1 MENKLQ
7 VERDYHNKKLYTE
20 QPQMWDEYVRQ
31 VSSEMVLK
39 DTQIISLQQRETTLR
54 TELERSRKQTERYK
68 QHLRAGLNREK
79 VLEKNR
85 VQMELEWQRR
95 FEDVKADYY
104 LANEQ
109 LIQDLIEARDQAK
122 AELMEREQQL
132 HDLTIL
138 LQYIR
143 RERDQAIQ
151 GLTPKVD
158 SLASEEIR
166 RLQEQNSA
174 LRAVVTQMRRDM
186 EGLAHLLV
194 LPHAEP
200 PVQPLY
206 QESSASKGNTADCRQ
221 PVEQEV
227 HLSGKHLEEQRGGVT
242 ALSGLASATDDPQ
255 HIDPDRSQP
264 ENQAGGLCLDER
276 GRHPAVTRV
285 ESASNDITQQ
295 RTLVQ
300 QLQGDSK
307 YLKPAL
313 MCGVLKSVHPAKN
326 DPQLLRLRLK
336 QAASC
341 IARLSREKQQL
352 IALGNRLRAQIAADG
367 RQAPG
372 GLEKDTPTEKL
383 GDHHGRLSVV
393 EQLQYQLTTQ
403 ELQYALMQRASAA
416 AEQHIPPT
424 KSQAFFKGTANTCHG
439 LKPRDTSETR
449 SQLHLGMSRTVSDE
463 SLCSLTMLWDTLDR
477 GLADSEGECELRS
490 RRFGG
495 SGVQMMV
502 HGSGVIPSQSQTEVQ
517 QRTNQSKTLSSTTK
531 TNRPA
536 VPARISKIRNYNVK
550 D

>member
-1 MENKLQ
+1 MWTQ
-7 VERDYHNKKLYTE
+7 
-20 QPQMWDEYVRQ
+20 WDEYVRQ

-39 DTQIISLQQRETTLR
+39 DTQIISLQERETTLR

-79 VLEKNR
+79 VLEKNS

-132 HDLTIL
+132 HDLTVL
-138 LQYIR
+138 LQSTS
-143 RERDQAIQ
+143 REQDQAVQ

-158 SLASEEIR
+158 SLASVEIR

-174 LRAVVTQMRRDM
+174 LRAVVTQMRKDM
-186 EGLAHLLV
+186 EGLGHLLV
-194 LPHAEP
+194 LPNAEA
-200 PVQPLY
+200 PVQPPY
-206 QESSASKGNTADCRQ
+206 QESSASKGNTADSRQ
-221 PVEQEV
+221 PLEQEV

-242 ALSGLASATDDPQ
+242 GLSGLVSAMEDPQ
-255 HIDPDRSQP
+255 HIDPGRSQP
-264 ENQAGGLCLDER
+264 ENQAGGSCLDER
-276 GRHPAVTRV
+276 GRCPAVTRV

-307 YLKPAL
+307 YVKQAL
-313 MCGVLKSVHPAKN
+313 MCGVFKSVHPAKN
-326 DPQLLRLRLK
+326 DPQLLRVRLK

-383 GDHHGRLSVV
+383 GDHHGRLSAV

-403 ELQYALMQRASAA
+403 
-416 AEQHIPPT
+416 
-424 KSQAFFKGTANTCHG
+424 
-439 LKPRDTSETR
+439 TR
-449 SQLHLGMSRTVSDE
+449 SQLHLSRTVSHE

-477 GLADSEGECELRS
+477 GLTDSEGERGLRS
-490 RRFGG
+490 RQSGG

-502 HGSGVIPSQSQTEVQ
+502 HGSGVIPSQPQTEVQ
-517 QRTNQSKTLSSTTK
+517 QSRSQSKTLPSTTK

>member
-1 MENKLQ
+1 MKTDQACWYARSCLRIKERGDELKQMENKLQ

-227 HLSGKHLEEQRGGVT
+227 HLSG
-242 ALSGLASATDDPQ
+242 
-255 HIDPDRSQP
+255 
-264 ENQAGGLCLDER
+264 GLCLDER
-276 GRHPAVTRV
+276 GRHPAVTCV

>member
-1 MENKLQ
+1 MKTDQACWCARSCL
-7 VERDYHNKKLYTE
+7 RLHTE
-20 QPQMWDEYVRQ
+20 QPQMWTQWDEYVRQ

-39 DTQIISLQQRETTLR
+39 DTQIISLQERETTLR

-109 LIQDLIEARDQAK
+109 LIQDLIEAK

-132 HDLTIL
+132 HDLTVL
-138 LQYIR
+138 LQSTR
-143 RERDQAIQ
+143 RERDQAVQ

-158 SLASEEIR
+158 SLASVEIR

-174 LRAVVTQMRRDM
+174 LRAVVTQMRKDM
-186 EGLAHLLV
+186 EGLGHLLV
-194 LPHAEP
+194 LPHAEA
-200 PVQPLY
+200 PVQPAY

-227 HLSGKHLEEQRGGVT
+227 HLSGKHLEEQPGGVT
-242 ALSGLASATDDPQ
+242 ALSGLASATEDPQ
-255 HIDPDRSQP
+255 HIVPDRSQP
-264 ENQAGGLCLDER
+264 ENQAGGSCLDER
-276 GRHPAVTRV
+276 GRRLAVTRV

-300 QLQGDSK
+300 QLQADSK
-307 YLKPAL
+307 YVKPAL
-313 MCGVLKSVHPAKN
+313 MCGVFKSVHPAKS
-326 DPQLLRLRLK
+326 DPQLLRVRLK
-336 QAASC
+336 QAAAC

-367 RQAPG
+367 RQALG
-372 GLEKDTPTEKL
+372 GLEKDTPTEKI

-449 SQLHLGMSRTVSDE
+449 SQLHLSRTVSHE

-477 GLADSEGECELRS
+477 GLTDSEGECELRS
-490 RRFGG
+490 RQFGG

-502 HGSGVIPSQSQTEVQ
+502 HGRGVIPSQPQTEVQ
-517 QRTNQSKTLSSTTK
+517 QSRSQSKTLSSTTK
-531 TNRPA
+531 TKRPA

>member
-1 MENKLQ
+1 MWTQ
-7 VERDYHNKKLYTE
+7 
-20 QPQMWDEYVRQ
+20 WDEYVRQ

-39 DTQIISLQQRETTLR
+39 DTQIISLQERETTLR

-79 VLEKNR
+79 VLEKNS

-132 HDLTIL
+132 HDLTVL
-138 LQYIR
+138 LQSTS
-143 RERDQAIQ
+143 REQDQAVQ

-158 SLASEEIR
+158 SLASVEIR

-174 LRAVVTQMRRDM
+174 LRAVVTQMRKDM
-186 EGLAHLLV
+186 EGLGHLLV
-194 LPHAEP
+194 LPNAEA
-200 PVQPLY
+200 PVQPPY
-206 QESSASKGNTADCRQ
+206 QESSASKGNTADSRQ
-221 PVEQEV
+221 PLEQEV

-242 ALSGLASATDDPQ
+242 GLSGLASAMEDPQ
-255 HIDPDRSQP
+255 HIDPGRSQP
-264 ENQAGGLCLDER
+264 ENQAGGSCLDER
-276 GRHPAVTRV
+276 GRCPAVTRV

-307 YLKPAL
+307 YVKPAL
-313 MCGVLKSVHPAKN
+313 MCGVFKSVHPAKN
-326 DPQLLRLRLK
+326 DPQLLRVRLK

-383 GDHHGRLSVV
+383 GDHHGRLSAV

-403 ELQYALMQRASAA
+403 
-416 AEQHIPPT
+416 
-424 KSQAFFKGTANTCHG
+424 
-439 LKPRDTSETR
+439 TR
-449 SQLHLGMSRTVSDE
+449 SQLHLSRTVSHE

-477 GLADSEGECELRS
+477 GLTDSEGERGLRS
-490 RRFGG
+490 RQSGG

-502 HGSGVIPSQSQTEVQ
+502 HGSGVIPSQPQTEVQ
-517 QRTNQSKTLSSTTK
+517 QSRRQSKTLPSTTK

>member
-1 MENKLQ
+1 MKTDQACWYARSCLRIKERGDELKQMENKLQ

-109 LIQDLIEARDQAK
+109 LIQDLIEARD
-122 AELMEREQQL
+122 
-132 HDLTIL
+132 
-138 LQYIR
+138 
-143 RERDQAIQ
+143 Q

-477 GLADSEGECELRS
+477 GLADSEGHLLIEGLAVRS
-490 RRFGG
+490 
-495 SGVQMMV
+495 
-502 HGSGVIPSQSQTEVQ
+502 
-517 QRTNQSKTLSSTTK
+517 LSA
-531 TNRPA
+531 P
-536 VPARISKIRNYNVK
+536 VCMSKILGQDTEARLLCECSTEST
-550 D
+550 

>member
-1 MENKLQ
+1 MKTDQACWCARSCL
-7 VERDYHNKKLYTE
+7 RLHTE
-20 QPQMWDEYVRQ
+20 QPQMWTQWDEYVRQ

-39 DTQIISLQQRETTLR
+39 DTQIISLQERETTLR

-109 LIQDLIEARDQAK
+109 LIQDLIEVRDQAK

-132 HDLTIL
+132 HDLTVL
-138 LQYIR
+138 LQSTR
-143 RERDQAIQ
+143 RERDQAVQ

-158 SLASEEIR
+158 SLASVEIR

-174 LRAVVTQMRRDM
+174 LRAVVTQMRKDM
-186 EGLAHLLV
+186 EGLGHLLV
-194 LPHAEP
+194 LPHAEA
-200 PVQPLY
+200 PVQPAY
-206 QESSASKGNTADCRQ
+206 QESSASKGNTA
-221 PVEQEV
+221 
-227 HLSGKHLEEQRGGVT
+227 GG
-242 ALSGLASATDDPQ
+242 S
-255 HIDPDRSQP
+255 
-264 ENQAGGLCLDER
+264 CLDER
-276 GRHPAVTRV
+276 GRRLAVTRV

-300 QLQGDSK
+300 QLQADSK
-307 YLKPAL
+307 YVKPAL
-313 MCGVLKSVHPAKN
+313 MCGVFKSVHPAKS
-326 DPQLLRLRLK
+326 DPQLLRVRLK
-336 QAASC
+336 QAAAC

-367 RQAPG
+367 RQALG
-372 GLEKDTPTEKL
+372 GLEKDTPTEKI

-449 SQLHLGMSRTVSDE
+449 SQLHLSRTVSHE

-477 GLADSEGECELRS
+477 GLTDSEGECELRS
-490 RRFGG
+490 RQFGG

-502 HGSGVIPSQSQTEVQ
+502 HGRGVIPSQPQTEVQ
-517 QRTNQSKTLSSTTK
+517 QSRSQSKTLSSTTK
-531 TNRPA
+531 TKRPA

>member
-1 MENKLQ
+1 MWTQ
-7 VERDYHNKKLYTE
+7 
-20 QPQMWDEYVRQ
+20 WDEYVRQ

-39 DTQIISLQQRETTLR
+39 DTQIISLQERETTLR

-79 VLEKNR
+79 VLEKNS

-132 HDLTIL
+132 HDLTVL
-138 LQYIR
+138 LQSTS
-143 RERDQAIQ
+143 REQDQAVQ

-158 SLASEEIR
+158 SLASVEIR

-174 LRAVVTQMRRDM
+174 LRAVVTQMRKDM
-186 EGLAHLLV
+186 EGLGHLLV
-194 LPHAEP
+194 LPNAEA
-200 PVQPLY
+200 PVQPPY
-206 QESSASKGNTADCRQ
+206 QESSASKGNTADSRQ
-221 PVEQEV
+221 PLEQEV

-242 ALSGLASATDDPQ
+242 GLSGLASAMEDPQ
-255 HIDPDRSQP
+255 HINPGRSQP
-264 ENQAGGLCLDER
+264 ENQAGGSCLDER
-276 GRHPAVTRV
+276 GRCPAVTRV

-307 YLKPAL
+307 YVKPAL
-313 MCGVLKSVHPAKN
+313 MCGVFKSVHPAKN
-326 DPQLLRLRLK
+326 DPQLLRVRLK

-383 GDHHGRLSVV
+383 GDHHGRLSAV

-449 SQLHLGMSRTVSDE
+449 SQLHLSRTVSHE

-477 GLADSEGECELRS
+477 GLTDSEGERGLRS
-490 RRFGG
+490 RQSGG

-502 HGSGVIPSQSQTEVQ
+502 HGSGVIPSQPQTEVQ
-517 QRTNQSKTLSSTTK
+517 QSRSQSKTLPSTTK

>member
-7 VERDYHNKKLYTE
+7 VERDYHNKKLHTE
-20 QPQMWDEYVRQ
+20 QPQMWTQWDEYVRQ

-39 DTQIISLQQRETTLR
+39 DTQIISLQERETTLR
-54 TELERSRKQTERYK
+54 TELEQSRKQTERYK

-79 VLEKNR
+79 VLEKNS

-109 LIQDLIEARDQAK
+109 LIQDLIEARDQ
-122 AELMEREQQL
+122 
-132 HDLTIL
+132 
-138 LQYIR
+138 
-143 RERDQAIQ
+143 

-158 SLASEEIR
+158 SLASVEIR

-174 LRAVVTQMRRDM
+174 LRAVVTQMRKDM
-186 EGLAHLLV
+186 EGLGHLLV
-194 LPHAEP
+194 LPNAEA
-200 PVQPLY
+200 PVQPPY
-206 QESSASKGNTADCRQ
+206 QESSASKANTADSCQ
-221 PVEQEV
+221 PLEQEV

-242 ALSGLASATDDPQ
+242 GLSGLASAMEDPQ
-255 HIDPDRSQP
+255 HINPGRSQP
-264 ENQAGGLCLDER
+264 ENQAGGSCLDER
-276 GRHPAVTRV
+276 GRCPAVTRV

-300 QLQGDSK
+300 KLQGDSK
-307 YLKPAL
+307 YVKPAL
-313 MCGVLKSVHPAKN
+313 MCGVFKSVHPAKN
-326 DPQLLRLRLK
+326 DPQLLRVRLK

-383 GDHHGRLSVV
+383 GDHHGRLSAV

-449 SQLHLGMSRTVSDE
+449 SQLHLSRTVSHE

-477 GLADSEGECELRS
+477 GLTDSEGERGLRS
-490 RRFGG
+490 RQSGG

-502 HGSGVIPSQSQTEVQ
+502 HGSGVIPSQPQTEVQ
-517 QRTNQSKTLSSTTK
+517 QSRSQSKTLPSTTK

>member
-7 VERDYHNKKLYTE
+7 VERDYHNKKLHTE
-20 QPQMWDEYVRQ
+20 QPQMWTQWDEYVRQ

-39 DTQIISLQQRETTLR
+39 DTQIISLQERETTLR

-79 VLEKNR
+79 VLEKNS

-132 HDLTIL
+132 HDLTVL
-138 LQYIR
+138 LQSTS
-143 RERDQAIQ
+143 REQDQAVQ

-158 SLASEEIR
+158 SLASVEIR

-174 LRAVVTQMRRDM
+174 LRAVVTQMRKDM
-186 EGLAHLLV
+186 EGLGHLLV
-194 LPHAEP
+194 LPNAEA
-200 PVQPLY
+200 PVQPPY
-206 QESSASKGNTADCRQ
+206 QESSASKGNTA
-221 PVEQEV
+221 
-227 HLSGKHLEEQRGGVT
+227 GG
-242 ALSGLASATDDPQ
+242 S
-255 HIDPDRSQP
+255 
-264 ENQAGGLCLDER
+264 CLDER
-276 GRHPAVTRV
+276 GRCPAVTRV

-307 YLKPAL
+307 YVKPAL
-313 MCGVLKSVHPAKN
+313 MCGVFKSVHPAKN
-326 DPQLLRLRLK
+326 DPQLLRVRLK

-383 GDHHGRLSVV
+383 GDHHGRLSAV

-449 SQLHLGMSRTVSDE
+449 SQLHLSRTVSHE

-477 GLADSEGECELRS
+477 GLTDSEGERGLRS
-490 RRFGG
+490 RQSGG

-502 HGSGVIPSQSQTEVQ
+502 HGSGVIPSQPQTEVQ
-517 QRTNQSKTLSSTTK
+517 QSRSQSKTLPSTTK

>member
-1 MENKLQ
+1 MEDKLQ
-7 VERDYHNKKLYTE
+7 VERDYHNKKLHTE
-20 QPQMWDEYVRQ
+20 QPQRWTQWDGYVRQ

-39 DTQIISLQQRETTLR
+39 DTQIISLQERETTLR
-54 TELERSRKQTERYK
+54 MELERSRKQTERYK

-95 FEDVKADYY
+95 FEDVKVDYY

-109 LIQDLIEARDQAK
+109 LIQDLIEARDQAT
-122 AELMEREQQL
+122 AELVEREQRL
-132 HDLTIL
+132 HDLTVL
-138 LQYIR
+138 LQSTS
-143 RERDQAIQ
+143 RERDQAVQ

-158 SLASEEIR
+158 SLASVEIR
-166 RLQEQNSA
+166 RLQEQNGA
-174 LRAVVTQMRRDM
+174 LRAVVTQMRKDM
-186 EGLAHLLV
+186 EGLGHLLV
-194 LPHAEP
+194 LPHAEA
-200 PVQPLY
+200 PVQPAY
-206 QESSASKGNTADCRQ
+206 QESSASKGDTADCRQ

-227 HLSGKHLEEQRGGVT
+227 HLSGKPLEEQRGGG
-242 ALSGLASATDDPQ
+242 LSGLASATEDSQ
-255 HIDPDRSQP
+255 HIDPGRSQP
-264 ENQAGGLCLDER
+264 GNPAGGSCLDKR
-276 GRHPAVTRV
+276 GRRPAVTRV

-295 RTLVQ
+295 RTLVP

-307 YLKPAL
+307 YVKAAL
-313 MCGVLKSVHPAKN
+313 MCGVSKSAHPAKN
-326 DPQLLRLRLK
+326 DAQLLRVRLK

-352 IALGNRLRAQIAADG
+352 IALGNRLRAQIAAAG

-383 GDHHGRLSVV
+383 ADHHGRLSAV

-403 ELQYALMQRASAA
+403 ELQYALMQRAA

-424 KSQAFFKGTANTCHG
+424 KSQASFKGTANTCCG
-439 LKPRDTSETR
+439 LKPRDTSE
-449 SQLHLGMSRTVSDE
+449 LHSSRTVSHE

-477 GLADSEGECELRS
+477 GLTDSEGERGLRS
-490 RRFGG
+490 RQSAG

-502 HGSGVIPSQSQTEVQ
+502 HGSGVIPSQPQTEAQ
-517 QRTNQSKTLSSTTK
+517 QSRSQSKTLPSTTR

>member
-1 MENKLQ
+1 MEDKLQ
-7 VERDYHNKKLYTE
+7 VERDYHNKKLHTE
-20 QPQMWDEYVRQ
+20 QPQMWTQWDEYVRQ

-39 DTQIISLQQRETTLR
+39 DTQIISLQERETTLR

-132 HDLTIL
+132 HDLTVL
-138 LQYIR
+138 LQSTS
-143 RERDQAIQ
+143 RERDQAVQ
-151 GLTPKVD
+151 VD
-158 SLASEEIR
+158 SLASVEIR

-174 LRAVVTQMRRDM
+174 LRAVVTQMRKDM
-186 EGLAHLLV
+186 EGLGHLLV
-194 LPHAEP
+194 LPHAEA
-200 PVQPLY
+200 PVQPPY
-206 QESSASKGNTADCRQ
+206 QESSASKGNTADGRQ

-227 HLSGKHLEEQRGGVT
+227 HLSGKPLEEQRGGG
-242 ALSGLASATDDPQ
+242 LSGLASATEDPQ
-255 HIDPDRSQP
+255 HIDPGRSQP
-264 ENQAGGLCLDER
+264 ENQAGGSCLDER
-276 GRHPAVTRV
+276 GRRPAVTHV

-307 YLKPAL
+307 CVKAAL
-313 MCGVLKSVHPAKN
+313 MCGVFKSVHPAKN
-326 DPQLLRLRLK
+326 DPQLLRVRLK
-336 QAASC
+336 QAASY

-372 GLEKDTPTEKL
+372 GMEKDTPTEKL
-383 GDHHGRLSVV
+383 GDHHGSLSAV

-403 ELQYALMQRASAA
+403 ELQYALMQRASTA

-449 SQLHLGMSRTVSDE
+449 SQLHLSRTVSHE
-463 SLCSLTMLWDTLDR
+463 SLCSLTMLWETLDR
-477 GLADSEGECELRS
+477 GLTDSEGERGLRS
-490 RRFGG
+490 RQSGG

-502 HGSGVIPSQSQTEVQ
+502 HGSGVIPSQPQTEVQ
-517 QRTNQSKTLSSTTK
+517 QSRSQSKTLPSTIK
-531 TNRPA
+531 TNRPS

>member
-109 LIQDLIEARDQAK
+109 LIQDLIEARD
-122 AELMEREQQL
+122 
-132 HDLTIL
+132 
-138 LQYIR
+138 
-143 RERDQAIQ
+143 Q